1 MNAVNSYKIALSMK
15 PFGKARPRCRGK
27 TPPYMPAEYKAKI
40 SQVVSQVNANEV
52 PSGPVVVF
60 MHIDY
65 PMPKSWSIAKKDLA
79 RDKLCPRK
87 PDIDNVAGA
96 ILDAIF
102 PESSGGDS
110 RVVGLIVYRYWSDE
124 PKMSINI
131 LKLGDNEYYDDKN
144 SLPPT
149 V

>member
-15 PFGKARPRCRGK
+15 PFGKARPRCHGK
-27 TPPYMPAEYKAKI
+27 VQPYMPTEYKQKI
-40 SQVVSQVNANEV
+40 KDVQCQVNESEV
-52 PSGPVVVF
+52 PDGPVVVF
-60 MHIDY
+60 IRIDY
-65 PMPKSWSIAKKDLA
+65 PMPKSWYVAKKDLA
-79 RDKLCPRK
+79 RGKLCPRK

-110 RVVGLIVYRYWSDE
+110 RVCGLIVYRYWSDE

-131 LKLGDNEYYDDKN
+131 LKLGESEYYDDKP
-144 SLPPT
+144 SSAGE
-149 V
+149 

>member
-1 MNAVNSYKIALSMK
+1 MSVVNSYKIVLSMK

-27 TPPYMPAEYKAKI
+27 IPPYMPTEYKQKI
-40 SQVVSQVNANEV
+40 KDVQSQVNLSEV
-52 PSGPVVVF
+52 PDGPVLVYLT
-60 MHIDY
+60 IGY
-65 PMPKSWSIAKKDLA
+65 PMPKGWSKSKKDLA
-79 RDKLCPRK
+79 RGKFCPRK

-131 LKLGDNEYYDDKN
+131 LQLQENECYDDK
-144 SLPPT
+144 PGE
-149 V
+149 

>member
-1 MNAVNSYKIALSMK
+1 MSVANNYKIVLPMK

-27 TPPYMPAEYKAKI
+27 IPPYMPTEYKQKVKDV
-40 SQVVSQVNANEV
+40 QSQVNTSQI
-52 PSGPVVVF
+52 PDGPVLVYLT
-60 MHIDY
+60 IGY
-65 PMPKSWSIAKKDLA
+65 PMPKSWSVAKKDLA

-102 PESSGGDS
+102 PESTGGDS

-124 PKMSINI
+124 PKMSVNI
-131 LKLGDNEYYDDKN
+131 LKLGENEYYDDKN
-144 SLPPT
+144 SL
-149 V
+149 